1 MSEYRLK
8 APLDRGDIDKLRI
21 GDVVYLDGE
30 IITTAGFPTH
40 QRIMDAIARSEEP
53 PIDLKNAVFLHMGSC
68 NIDTPDGVVTEYV
81 NPTTSTRFNAFMPTL
96 VRHFG
101 FTAVGGKGGM
111 DQACVNALQETGC
124 VYFSMI
130 GGAAPL
136 LTEGVKRL
144 VETGWDDLITQFRLS
159 RFEVENFGPLLVAI
173 DAHGH
178 SRYADL
184 SQAATDKLPEIKRK
198 LREGRQASTS

>member
-8 APLDRGDIDKLRI
+8 TPLDRGDIDKLRI

-40 QRIMDAIARSEEP
+40 QRIMDAIARCEEP
-53 PIDLKNAVFLHMGSC
+53 PIDLKSAVFLHMGSC
-68 NIDTPDGVVTEYV
+68 NIDTRDGVVTEYV
-81 NPTTSTRFNAFMPTL
+81 NPTTSTRFNAFMPTM

-111 DQACVNALQETGC
+111 DQACVDALQETGC